1 MARLL
6 FVVPPF
12 SGHVNPTVSVARA
25 LTARGHETAWAAHA
39 DAVRPLL
46 PADARLLPIEL
57 SVPMSVVTESWEQG
71 RRLRGFARLK
81 FLWDGS
87 MLPLARAMVR
97 GIDAAVDRFQPD
109 VLVVDQQALAG
120 AVVARRRGLAW
131 ATLATTSATLIDPL
145 AGVPRV
151 KEWVAA
157 RLSAL
162 FEEAG
167 LEAVERPDLSPR
179 LVVVF
184 SSEALTGPL
193 SPPLPQARF
202 VGPSIS
208 DRPDPTPFPFDRLQ
222 PGPRLLV
229 SLGTVNVDQGER
241 FFTTVLEA
249 LAHQPLQVV
258 LVAPEEE
265 LGPVPA
271 NFLVRRRIPQLA
283 VLPHV
288 HAVLC
293 HAGHNTV
300 CEALAHGLPLVV
312 APIKDDQPMVAQ
324 QVVAAGAGL
333 RLRFGRVGPGEIA
346 AAVDRVLREDGFRA
360 AAARIRESFARAGG
374 AARAAEL
381 LEELA

>member
-6 FVVPPF
+6 FVVPPLA
-12 SGHVNPTVSVARA
+12 GHVNPTVSVART

-39 DAVRPLL
+39 DTVRSLL
-46 PADARLLPIEL
+46 PTDARLFPIEHN
-57 SVPMSVVTESWEQG
+57 VPASVVAETWEQG
-71 RRLRGFARLK
+71 RRLRGMARLK
-81 FLWDGS
+81 FLWDGFL
-87 MLPLARAMVR
+87 LPLARAMVR
-97 GIDAAVDRFQPD
+97 GVDAAVDRFQPD

-131 ATLATTSATLIDPL
+131 ATLATTSATLTDPL
-145 AGVPRV
+145 ATLPRV
-151 KEWVAA
+151 KEWIAA
-157 RLSAL
+157 RLGAL
-162 FEEAG
+162 LEEAG
-167 LEAVERPDLSPR
+167 LEPVERPDLSPR

-184 SSEALTGPL
+184 STEALTGPL

-222 PGPRLLV
+222 PGTRLLV

-241 FFTTVLEA
+241 FFTTLLEA
-249 LAHQPLQVV
+249 LANRPLQVV
-258 LVAPEEE
+258 LVAPEDA

-271 NFLVRRRIPQLA
+271 NVLVRRRIPQLA

-293 HAGHNTV
+293 HGGHNTV

-312 APIKDDQPMVAQ
+312 APIKDDQPVVAQ

-333 RLRFGRVGPGEIA
+333 RLRFGRAGPGEIA
-346 AAVDRVLREDGFRA
+346 AAVERVLREDGFRA
-360 AAARIRESFARAGG
+360 AAARIRDSFNRAGG
-374 AARAAEL
+374 AERAAEL